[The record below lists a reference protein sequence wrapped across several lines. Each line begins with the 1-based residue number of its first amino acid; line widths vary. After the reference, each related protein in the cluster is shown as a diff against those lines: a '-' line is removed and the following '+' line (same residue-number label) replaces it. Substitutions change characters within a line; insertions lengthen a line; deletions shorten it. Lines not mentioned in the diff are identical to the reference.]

1 MAFQIQRGLFTSDFS
16 DCYAILGV
24 PVDVDPKDIR
34 KGYLKIA
41 RRLHP
46 DSSSLSSDSDRQ
58 LASQLLSKLV
68 NPAWEKLS
76 QEKNR
81 TDYNVLVKMKGQ
93 SASRDRSQSISV
105 GSIAQQLLTANN
117 PDFYYRTAVTD
128 LANKQ
133 FEHLDQSIDIIG
145 QLSEL
150 NLVYLVRKEE
160 SGEYTISSTRPL
172 YTVGARVTDVPPAAR
187 DTASINRATAANP
200 YNREP
205 MGEPYLRRAEG
216 YFKKGDYVQTIREL
230 RDGLAIDPKHGRC
243 HSLLGM
249 AYLNQKQPT
258 MAKIHF
264 NKALEIDPEDEQAQI
279 GKQAVERATAAS
291 TAAKAPPKPSGP
303 FGGLFNRKK

>member
-1 MAFQIQRGLFTSDFS
+1 MSFQIQRGLFTTDFS
-16 DCYAILGV
+16 DYYAILGL

-34 KGYLKIA
+34 KSYLKIA

-46 DSSSLSSDSDRQ
+46 DSSTLSSDADRQ

-68 NPAWEKLS
+68 NPAWEKLA
-76 QEKNR
+76 QDKHR

-117 PDFYYRTAVTD
+117 ADHYYHSAVND
-128 LANKQ
+128 LAKKQ
-133 FEHLDQSIDIIG
+133 FDDLGQALEIIG

-172 YTVGARVTDVPPAAR
+172 YTVGATVTDVPPEAR
-187 DTASINRATAANP
+187 DTAAVNRATAANP
-200 YNREP
+200 HARES
-205 MGEPYLRRAEG
+205 MAAAYLRRAEG

-230 RDGLAIDPKHGRC
+230 RDGLAIDAKHSRC

-264 NKALEIDPEDEQAQI
+264 NKALEFDPNDEQAQI
-279 GKQAVERATAAS
+279 GKQAVERS
-291 TAAKAPPKPSGP
+291 TAAAPAAKPANKGGLL
-303 FGGLFNRKK
+303 GGLFNRKK